1 MGENKFFCEVGNF
14 ILAKIH
20 GKQTKYK
27 KKILFSKTLE
37 ETWNFDGINVTI
49 R

>member
-27 KKILFSKTLE
+27 KNTFFK
-37 ETWNFDGINVTI
+37 NFGRNLKF
-49 R
+49 

>member
-1 MGENKFFCEVGNF
+1 MGENKFFVEVGNF

-27 KKILFSKTLE
+27 KIIFSQTLE
-37 ETWNFDGINVTI
+37 EA
-49 R
+49 

>member
-1 MGENKFFCEVGNF
+1 MAENKFFGEVGNF

-27 KKILFSKTLE
+27 
-37 ETWNFDGINVTI
+37 NFYNNFFKNFGKNLKF
-49 R
+49 

>member
-1 MGENKFFCEVGNF
+1 MGENKFFVEVGNF

-20 GKQTKYK
+20 ENRQNT
-27 KKILFSKTLE
+27 KKIIFSKTLE

-49 R
+49 W